1 MPLLPNWE
9 ARCAELVDKVTDGG
23 IIKSELPRN
32 IMGGAALEGFKLLL
46 KSPPSIMLYAAIR
59 RVLIYIL
66 AKGRE

>member
-1 MPLLPNWE
+1 
-9 ARCAELVDKVTDGG
+9 
-23 IIKSELPRN
+23 
-32 IMGGAALEGFKLLL
+32 MGGDALEGSKLLL